1 MDLFKMFS
9 SKPSPKEVAKDRLQ
23 LILIHDRSDVS
34 PEFLEV
40 IKGEILKV
48 LSQYAEFDNSDIDV
62 KLTKTE
68 EGEGAAPALVASIP
82 IKSMKKRA

>member
-23 LILIHDRSDVS
+23 LILIHDRSDVD

-48 LSQYAEFDNSDIDV
+48 LSQYAEFDNKDIDV
-62 KLTKTE
+62 KLTRTE
-68 EGEGAAPALVASIP
+68 ESEGSSPALVASIP
-82 IKSMKKRA
+82 IKNMKKRT

>member
-1 MDLFKMFS
+1 MDLFKIFS

-48 LSQYAEFDNSDIDV
+48 LSSYAEFDNNDIEV
-62 KLTKTE
+62 KLTRTE
-68 EGEGAAPALVASIP
+68 ESEGSSPALVASIP
-82 IKSMKKRA
+82 IKSMKKRI

>member
-34 PEFLEV
+34 PEFLEI

-48 LSQYAEFDNSDIDV
+48 LSQYAEFDNRDIDV
-62 KLTKTE
+62 RLTKTDE
-68 EGEGAAPALVASIP
+68 SEGASPALVASIP
-82 IKSMKKRA
+82 IKNMKKRA

>member
-1 MDLFKMFS
+1 MDLFKIFS

-48 LSQYAEFDNSDIDV
+48 LSAYADFDNKDIEV
-62 KLTKTE
+62 KLTRTE
-68 EGEGAAPALVASIP
+68 EGEGSSPALVASIP
-82 IKSMKKRA
+82 IKSMKKRI